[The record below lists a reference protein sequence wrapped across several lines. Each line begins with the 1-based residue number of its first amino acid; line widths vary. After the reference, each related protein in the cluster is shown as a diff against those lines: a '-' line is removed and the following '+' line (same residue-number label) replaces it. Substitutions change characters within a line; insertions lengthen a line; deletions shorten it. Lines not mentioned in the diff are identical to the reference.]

1 MSSKEIVED
10 QGRKLR
16 DILISKDTFKQ
27 SYLVRSGEREGGR
40 GVREGGKEGGRQGEG
55 GFGDKTLR
63 IHIYIYIC
71 VKQVHVCV
79 KQVCIYSTFTWR
91 GRGSAKDEWHSN
103 PSRVGGE

>member
-40 GVREGGKEGGRQGEG
+40 GVREGGKEGGRQGRKERG
-55 GFGDKTLR
+55 ETCMKILICQKSDTHFLY
-63 IHIYIYIC
+63 HYI
-71 VKQVHVCV
+71 HVCV
-79 KQVCIYSTFTWR
+79 LS
-91 GRGSAKDEWHSN
+91 G
-103 PSRVGGE
+103 

>member
-40 GVREGGKEGGRQGEG
+40 KGGRKGEREGGRKGEREGGREGEG
-55 GFGDKTLR
+55 D
-63 IHIYIYIC
+63 
-71 VKQVHVCV
+71 
-79 KQVCIYSTFTWR
+79 
-91 GRGSAKDEWHSN
+91 
-103 PSRVGGE
+103 RVERKGEKPA

>member
-40 GVREGGKEGGRQGEG
+40 GGREGEGRREGDRVERKGE
-55 GFGDKTLR
+55 KL
-63 IHIYIYIC
+63 
-71 VKQVHVCV
+71 
-79 KQVCIYSTFTWR
+79 
-91 GRGSAKDEWHSN
+91 A
-103 PSRVGGE
+103 